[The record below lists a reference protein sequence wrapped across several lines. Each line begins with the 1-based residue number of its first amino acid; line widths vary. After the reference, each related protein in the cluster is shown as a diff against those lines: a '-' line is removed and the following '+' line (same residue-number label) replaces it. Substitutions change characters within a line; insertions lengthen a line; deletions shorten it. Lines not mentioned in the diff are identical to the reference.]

1 MASACKIF
9 TFYHDCMYKAIYATS
24 RIIQL
29 EKCFSNMRARNIIEK
44 MSDRITREFPTQYFF
59 STYTLT
65 ENRKKKKKQE
75 KKGRNKNENKKN
87 SRNSFNYAYI
97 VLYNCG
103 NPIAAEGTLFLET
116 LSFTYRFPRF
126 NDNHFS
132 NVSSL
137 PDLKLTL
144 SWLVTLSRLPCPSAS
159 VSSIRLLK
167 CLHEEN
173 PDENYEGSRGH
184 GGEFERGGR
193 EGGRY
198 HTLPNSHYRR
208 ESASDKLLKA

>member
-1 MASACKIF
+1 MASCKIF

-29 EKCFSNMRARNIIEK
+29 EKCFSNVRERNIIEK

-59 STYTLT
+59 SIYTLT
-65 ENRKKKKKQE
+65 ESRKKKKKRSN
-75 KKGRNKNENKKN
+75 KKKNKNKN
-87 SRNSFNYAYI
+87 SNSFNYAYRGSYYIIAVIHSRLKKHYFSNVRI
-97 VLYNCG
+97 V
-103 NPIAAEGTLFLET
+103 
-116 LSFTYRFPRF
+116 PRF

-132 NVSSL
+132 NVFSL

-173 PDENYEGSRGH
+173 PDENYEGSQGH
-184 GGEFERGGR
+184 GEFEGRR
-193 EGGRY
+193 EGGR
-198 HTLPNSHYRR
+198 
-208 ESASDKLLKA
+208 ASIRYQIGIIVVNQHRINY

>member
-59 STYTLT
+59 SIYTLT

-144 SWLVTLSRLPCPSAS
+144 SWLVTLSLAHRRQFHQLGYLNVCTRKIPMKITKDHGDTGGSSS
-159 VSSIRLLK
+159 V
-167 CLHEEN
+167 E
-173 PDENYEGSRGH
+173 
-184 GGEFERGGR
+184 GGR
-193 EGGRY
+193 EDVTIRY
-198 HTLPNSHYRR
+198 QTRIIVVNQHRINY
-208 ESASDKLLKA
+208 

>member
-116 LSFTYRFPRF
+116 LSFRIVSPDLTITIFQTFPR
-126 NDNHFS
+126 
-132 NVSSL
+132 
-137 PDLKLTL
+137 
-144 SWLVTLSRLPCPSAS
+144 CP
-159 VSSIRLLK
+159 I
-167 CLHEEN
+167 
-173 PDENYEGSRGH
+173 
-184 GGEFERGGR
+184 
-193 EGGRY
+193 
-198 HTLPNSHYRR
+198 
-208 ESASDKLLKA
+208 